1 MFVRR
6 TEVAKAKKE
15 LFALSDCSNIKT
27 DHKLKVINIARYN
40 ILSGTSCLNKT
51 TEENNFLRQIVFFKS
66 LATRFKQITS
76 VHYQAIPNTDN

>member
-51 TEENNFLRQIVFFKS
+51 TKENNFLRQIVFFKIIGDAFQTDYVCS
-66 LATRFKQITS
+66 LSSHFK
-76 VHYQAIPNTDN
+76 YR